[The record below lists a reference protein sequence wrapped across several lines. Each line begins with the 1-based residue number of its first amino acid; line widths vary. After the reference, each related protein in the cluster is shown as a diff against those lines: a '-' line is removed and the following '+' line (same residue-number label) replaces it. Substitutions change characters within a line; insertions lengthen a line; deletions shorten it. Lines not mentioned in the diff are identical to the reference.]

1 MALADREARA
11 PVCLDLP
18 AEPAS
23 ARAARHAV
31 CELLDGVEGVDAD
44 RGGVMLAVSEAVT
57 NAILHAYASDA
68 PDGRIRVRA
77 ELFDHEA
84 LDVTVED
91 DGIGMRTRTDSPGI
105 GLGLPTIS
113 AVADSL
119 EIDVRSGGGTAV
131 RMRFELHRP

>member
-1 MALADREARA
+1 MALADRDTRR

-23 ARAARHAV
+23 ARTARHAV
-31 CELLDGVEGVDAD
+31 CELLEGVEAD

-57 NAILHAYASDA
+57 NAVLHAYSSDA

-77 ELFDHEA
+77 ELLDHEA

-91 DGIGMRTRTDSPGI
+91 DGIGMRTRNDSPGI

-113 AVADSL
+113 AVADGL

-131 RMRFELHRP
+131 RMRFELQHA

>member
-1 MALADREARA
+1 MALADRDTRR

-31 CELLDGVEGVDAD
+31 CELLDGVEAD
-44 RGGVMLAVSEAVT
+44 RGSVMLAVSEAVT
-57 NAILHAYASDA
+57 NAILHAYGSEA
-68 PDGRIRVRA
+68 PGGRIRVRA
-77 ELFDHEA
+77 ELLDHEA
-84 LDVTVED
+84 LDVVVED
-91 DGIGMRTRTDSPGI
+91 DGIGMRTRSDSPGI

-113 AVADSL
+113 AVADGL

-131 RMRFELHRP
+131 RMRFELQHP

>member
-1 MALADREARA
+1 MALADRQARR
-11 PVCLDLP
+11 PVVLDLP

-31 CELLDGVEGVDAD
+31 CELLDGVEAD

-57 NAILHAYASDA
+57 NAILHAYGDQN

-77 ELFDHEA
+77 ELFDSEA
-84 LDVTVED
+84 LDVVVED
-91 DGIGMRTRTDSPGI
+91 DGMGMRSRADSPGI

-113 AVADSL
+113 AVADRM
-119 EIDVRSGGGTAV
+119 EIDVRDSGGTSI
-131 RMRFELHRP
+131 RMHFTLH

>member
-1 MALADREARA
+1 MALADRVGRR

-23 ARAARHAV
+23 ARTARHAV
-31 CELLDGVEGVDAD
+31 CELLDGVSAD

-57 NAILHAYASDA
+57 NAVLHAYSGGSRE
-68 PDGRIRVRA
+68 GRIRVRA
-77 ELFDHEA
+77 ELLDHEA

-91 DGIGMRTRTDSPGI
+91 DGIGMRTRSDSPGI

-113 AVADSL
+113 ALADTL
-119 EIDVRSGGGTAV
+119 EIDVRSGGGTAI
-131 RMRFELHRP
+131 RMRFDVEPA